1 MAVRFRLYPEPSA
14 VAVMVRHNAH
24 ARYVWN
30 LALEQANTYRPAQGP
45 TPNNAVRM
53 RQLSEA
59 RQGTWLGLGS
69 SVVQQGALRDFDQAL
84 KNWWGGTHRRPTWR
98 KAGQSEGFRVRDLSV
113 AKLTGTWGTVHVP
126 KVGSVRFRLTRP
138 WSDVRSATSARVTLD
153 RAGRWHVS
161 FTTPKTP
168 FDRTSTEA
176 AIGLDLGIAAG
187 VATSTGELLKMPPLL
202 SAGEAQRKRRLQRKI
217 ARQCPG
223 SQRRARTKAAGARLA
238 ARETDRRKDWI
249 EKTTTQ
255 LVKNHDLIAV
265 EALKVKNMVRSARG
279 TVENPGRRVAQKRG
293 LNRSIQSQAWAL
305 FRKRLTE
312 KATAAT
318 SPCAVVAVNPANTS
332 RRCSECGH
340 TAKDNRKSQ
349 AVFSCQSCGYTDNA
363 DVNAAKNIL
372 AAGLAVSGRG
382 ADCKPTGPPGP
393 VADGVEASTPRTVAA

>member
-1 MAVRFRLYPEPSA
+1 
-14 VAVMVRHNAH
+14 
-24 ARYVWN
+24 
-30 LALEQANTYRPAQGP
+30 
-45 TPNNAVRM
+45 
-53 RQLSEA
+53 
-59 RQGTWLGLGS
+59 
-69 SVVQQGALRDFDQAL
+69 
-84 KNWWGGTHRRPTWR
+84 
-98 KAGQSEGFRVRDLSV
+98 V
-113 AKLTGTWGTVHVP
+113 AKFTRTWGTVHVP
-126 KVGSVRFRLTRP
+126 KVGPVRFRLTRP
-138 WSDVRSATSARVTLD
+138 WSDIRSATSARVTLD

-161 FTTPKTP
+161 FTTPQTP
-168 FDRTSTEA
+168 FDRTSTGA
-176 AIGLDLGIAAG
+176 AIGLDLGVAAS
-187 VATSTGELLKMPPLL
+187 VATSTGALLKMPPLL
-202 SAGEAQRKRRLQRKI
+202 TTGETQRQRRLQRKMS
-217 ARQCPG
+217 RQGQG
-223 SQRRARTKAAGARLA
+223 SRRRARTKAAVARLA
-238 ARETDRRKDWI
+238 AREVDRRKDWI

>member
-1 MAVRFRLYPEPSA
+1 MAARFRLYPEPSA
-14 VAVMVRHNAH
+14 VAVMVRHNAD

-30 LALEQANTYRPAQGP
+30 LALEQANTYQPARGP

-59 RQGTWLGLGS
+59 RQGTWLGVGS

-98 KAGQSEGFRVRDLSV
+98 KAGQSERFRVRDLSV
-113 AKLTGTWGTVHVP
+113 AKLTGKWGTVHVP
-126 KVGSVRFRLTRP
+126 KAGPVRFRLTRP

-161 FTTPKTP
+161 FTTPRTP
-168 FDRTSTEA
+168 FERTSTEA
-176 AIGLDLGIAAG
+176 VIALDLGIAAS

-202 SAGEAQRKRRLQRKI
+202 SAGENQRKRRLQQKM
-217 ARQCPG
+217 ARQDQG
-223 SQRRARTKAAGARLA
+223 SNRRARTKSAVARLA
-238 ARETDRRKDWI
+238 AREVDRRKDWI

-255 LVKNHDLIAV
+255 LVKDHDLIAV
-265 EALKVKNMVRSARG
+265 EALTVKNMVRSARG
-279 TVENPGRRVAQKRG
+279 SAENPGRKVAQKRG

-318 SPCAVVAVNPANTS
+318 SPCEVVAVNPANTS

-340 TAKDNRKSQ
+340 TAKENRESQ
-349 AVFSCQSCGYTDNA
+349 AIFRCQSCGYTDNA
-363 DVNAAKNIL
+363 DVNAAKTIL

-382 ADCKPTGPPGP
+382 ADCKPPGPPGP
-393 VADGVEASTPRTVAA
+393 VANGVEASTPRTVAA